1 MRIDFLKLMLGS
13 LFVFAFVSTSQAE
26 VSLSLDP
33 SAKSVGLNSEFA
45 LNMNIANTNNDPLS
59 FLNVW
64 LSFDPNYLQ
73 VLDRDTDNWI
83 TDDINVLD
91 GPYHN
96 NFTWDFHG
104 QNTADNVNG
113 TISYGEGA
121 WDNDNIVN
129 ASGTFAQVW
138 FLAKMPVLNTSI
150 KYLFTGTGGLD
161 DTYAYDSD
169 FDNILSGTAN
179 ASVSVTPE
187 PLSVV
192 LYVVGSSVLAL
203 FGFRK
208 RQSLKLRKE

>member
-1 MRIDFLKLMLGS
+1 MRIDFLELMLGS

-33 SAKSVGLNSEFA
+33 SAKSVNLNSEFS
-45 LNMNIANTNNDPLS
+45 LNMNLINPNNDPLD

-64 LSFDPNYLQ
+64 FSFDPAYLQ
-73 VLDRDTDNWI
+73 VVDKDTGNWI
-83 TDDINVLD
+83 TDDTNVLD
-91 GPYHN
+91 GSYHN
-96 NFTWDFHG
+96 SFTWDFHG
-104 QNTADNVNG
+104 QNIVNNTDG
-113 TISYGEGA
+113 TISYGEGT
-121 WDNDNIVN
+121 WEHIVD
-129 ASGTFAQVW
+129 ASGTFAQIW
-138 FLAKMPVLNTSI
+138 FLAKEPVASTSI
-150 KYLFTGTGGLD
+150 NYLLTGNGGLD
-161 DTYAYDSD
+161 DTYAYSGGN
-169 FDNILSGTAN
+169 NILSGTAN